1 MQAALSHKGGFGWE
15 TPRRLHLTR
24 WKGVRYKI
32 LLWAHEAS
40 CCGMRLQYLRD
51 TKRRADC

>member
-15 TPRRLHLTR
+15 TSRRLHLTR

-51 TKRRADC
+51 SKRRADC